1 MKPKKRV
8 YILLI
13 IIILA
18 LVIFKIPHN
27 FKISYKVKNLL
38 VKEEYNKKLKI
49 HYLTINKDKKTYEF
63 ITDNKGRKVIKD
75 IDYFEHA
82 KNKCLGVSTKEEKLR
97 PICYNNDTLKDIALL
112 NDKEINKHYKIN
124 SKNKD
129 LNITYNNVTI
139 HNLNNASYLLWN
151 YRGFYYLKNNV
162 TDNIKITDKD
172 VYNLKV
178 ITRINNLLLLADYQ
192 EEYQFNKFIIL
203 NLENGKKVEWEVD
216 YDISMDSYIL
226 GSYNKS
232 VYLVDKKSK
241 IEYEIVPSYKKIRI
255 VGTSD
260 KKGIIY
266 NNDFEKIA
274 LNKLVKKELS
284 FKKEE
289 SYNYKIKNNQ
299 LYLSLYNSSHNI
311 LITNN
316 KNLKIVDKDK
326 DRIYYLSDNKLFSYS
341 PLEGEKLLL
350 ENFEWN
356 FNYENMIFAY
366 KK

>member
-8 YILLI
+8 YVILLI
-13 IIILA
+13 IILA
-18 LVIFKIPHN
+18 IIIFKIPHN
-27 FKISYKVKNLL
+27 YKISYKVKKTE

-49 HYLTINKDKKTYEF
+49 HYLKINKDNKIYEF
-63 ITDNKGRKVIKD
+63 ITNKKGRKVVKD
-75 IDYFEHA
+75 IDYFQKD
-82 KNKCLGVSTKEEKLR
+82 KNKCLSISTKEETLR
-97 PICYNNDTLKDIALL
+97 PVCYSNKELKDIALL
-112 NDKEINKHYKIN
+112 NDKEINKHYKIK
-124 SKNKD
+124 SKTKD
-129 LNITYNNVTI
+129 LNTTYNNIVI
-139 HNLNNASYLLWN
+139 HNLNNTSYLLWN
-151 YRGFYYLKNNV
+151 YRGFYYLKNNI
-162 TDNIKITDKD
+162 TDNINITDKD

-192 EEYQFNKFIIL
+192 EEYQFNKFIII
-203 NLENGKKVEWEVD
+203 NLENGKKEQWKID

-232 VYLVDKKSK
+232 VYLVDKKAK
-241 IEYEIVPSYKKIRI
+241 VEYEIVPSYKKIRI

-260 KKGIIY
+260 RKGTIY
-266 NNDFEKIA
+266 NNGFEKIA
-274 LNKLVKKELS
+274 LNKLVKEELS

-289 SYNYKIKNNQ
+289 SYNYKIKNDQ
-299 LYLSLYNSSHNI
+299 LYLSLYNSSNNI

-316 KNLKIVDKDK
+316 KNLKIVDKNK
-326 DRIYYLSDNKLFSYS
+326 DSVYYLSDNKLYSYS

-356 FNYENMIFAY
+356 FNYENMIFAF